1 MTETPSIFI
10 PGKYGSSATISR
22 SFYLAIIY
30 YCLLNVH
37 PYFPYTV
44 QADPAVARAFICVLQ
59 VLHFVISY
67 IFSIDI
73 FQIISVFLVHRVVG
87 ISVLVGDSNKKVVQK
102 HVEVKKVVK
111 EVVNDVKKVE
121 ATQSKKKR

>member
-1 MTETPSIFI
+1 M
-10 PGKYGSSATISR
+10 
-22 SFYLAIIY
+22 
-30 YCLLNVH
+30 
-37 PYFPYTV
+37 
-44 QADPAVARAFICVLQ
+44 
-59 VLHFVISY
+59 LHFIISY

-102 HVEVKKVVK
+102 NVEVKKVAK
-111 EVVNDVKKVE
+111 EVVSDVKKVE